1 MSSEHEFG
9 NVGSED
15 VLNTGAA
22 HFGPTKFHNP
32 GNRKCPVNVQSFE
45 VFPAPRGQ
53 SRIGIPFK
61 AVQTNNSQQ
70 IDSRSRYKMS

>member
-45 VFPAPRGQ
+45 VSPRRAVKVASEYLLKL
-53 SRIGIPFK
+53 SRLIIHSRLIAE
-61 AVQTNNSQQ
+61 AV
-70 IDSRSRYKMS
+70 IK